1 MKKKDE
7 FGHYFEV
14 LGLSPGA
21 VLIDIQNAYRKLV
34 LKYHPDVNHEI
45 TAPERFREVV
55 AAYSALI
62 ERWQARLETTSEEL
76 FEKVKEDPVIKE
88 MTFEELEK
96 RLKYSSSS
104 LMRVGALI
112 ALGAQDGEKAKRLIF
127 DYLKDKDEGVRLA
140 ALKVLGKICDA
151 RDLSKIFMMLSSINS
166 KKTFKHTSKT
176 ILQIM
181 QQGLKEIFPVKN
193 RVYAG
198 SSECASHEYAS

>member
-14 LGLSPGA
+14 LGLSPEA
-21 VLIDIQNAYRKLV
+21 DLLDIQNAYRKLV
-34 LKYHPDVNHEI
+34 LKYHPDVNHET

-104 LMRVGALI
+104 LM
-112 ALGAQDGEKAKRLIF
+112 
-127 DYLKDKDEGVRLA
+127 
-140 ALKVLGKICDA
+140 
-151 RDLSKIFMMLSSINS
+151 
-166 KKTFKHTSKT
+166 
-176 ILQIM
+176 
-181 QQGLKEIFPVKN
+181 
-193 RVYAG
+193 
-198 SSECASHEYAS
+198 